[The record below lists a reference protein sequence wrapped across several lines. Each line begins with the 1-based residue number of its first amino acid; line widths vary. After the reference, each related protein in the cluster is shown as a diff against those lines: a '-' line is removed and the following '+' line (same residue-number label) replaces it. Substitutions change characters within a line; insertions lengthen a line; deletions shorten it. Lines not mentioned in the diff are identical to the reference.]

1 MSSRRRRVAQGAFS
15 TATMT
20 LISNV
25 TGFVRQLAFAWVY
38 GAGRSMDAFLVAS
51 VLSQMVFASIDSAIS
66 ATLIPVYTELRQQSE
81 QEAERFLRAV
91 AGLVA
96 VFTVLAGLLFYLGA
110 PLLVHLLAPGFDRR
124 ETELAGYLLRVMMP
138 SLLFMGLSSVSV
150 GFLQTQGVFGQP
162 AAMFIPRNIVLI
174 VLAAWIGHRYGIA
187 VLAWGSLLG
196 AILQL
201 YVVLRPMRRL
211 GRTLR
216 LGWLPRHA
224 GVGMMLRR
232 LPGVFVNF
240 FMYQAAL
247 VVDRILASG
256 LPAGMISALNYSQLL
271 INFPLGLF
279 TSLAIALFPTLS
291 ELASSERGYALS
303 RAVRLPLRLTAF
315 VVAPIALYTVFL
327 RVPLVAVV
335 YRHGA
340 FSRGALQDTA
350 FATLFFALGMISMAM
365 NGILG
370 RTIFALG
377 ETRILFRT
385 AFWSVGTT
393 IVTDLI
399 LIHPLAQGGLALGT
413 TLGSWAGTLVFLRFL
428 SRQLEGFRVGPIV
441 SDILWCSTL
450 AVIAYGATYLAYLR
464 WHGPTLPHG
473 LAHLAL
479 LLIAT
484 FVVGT
489 LFYLTLQRL
498 AGPMRGNLRRA
509 LRDGT
514 RAFYS

>member
-1 MSSRRRRVAQGAFS
+1 MSSRRRRVARGAFS
-15 TATMT
+15 AATMT
-20 LISNV
+20 LVSNL
-25 TGFVRQLAFAWVY
+25 TGFIRQLAFAWVY

-51 VLSQMVFASIDSAIS
+51 VLSQIVFLSVDQAIS
-66 ATLIPVYTELRQQSE
+66 ATLIPVYTEIRQHSE
-81 QEAERFLRAV
+81 EEADRFLRAV
-91 AGLVA
+91 SGLVA
-96 VFTVLAGLLFYLGA
+96 VFTVLTGLLFYLGA
-110 PLLVHLLAPGFDRR
+110 PLLVHLFAPGFGRQEAD
-124 ETELAGYLLRVMMP
+124 LAGFLLRVMMP

-150 GFLQTQGVFGQP
+150 GFLQTRGVFGQP
-162 AAMFIPRNIVLI
+162 AAMYIPRNIVLI
-174 VLAAWIGHRYGIA
+174 VLAAWLGHRYGIS

-211 GRTLR
+211 GASMR

-224 GVGMMLRR
+224 GIGMMLRR

-271 INFPLGLF
+271 INFPLNIF

-291 ELASSERGYALS
+291 ELAVGERGPSLS
-303 RAVRLPLRLTAF
+303 RAVRLPLRLTTF
-315 VVAPIALYTVFL
+315 LVAPITLYTIFQ
-327 RVPLVAVV
+327 RVPLIAVV

-340 FSRGALQDTA
+340 FGQAALRDTA
-350 FATLFFALGMISMAM
+350 FAMLFFALGMISMAM

-370 RTIFALG
+370 RTVFALG
-377 ETRILFRT
+377 ETRVLFRT

-399 LIHPLAQGGLALGT
+399 LVHPLAQGGLALGT
-413 TLGSWAGTLVFLRFL
+413 TLGSWAGTLVLLLFL
-428 SRQLEGFRVGPIV
+428 SRQLEGFGVGPIV
-441 SDILWCSTL
+441 SDVLWSSAL
-450 AVIAYGATYLAYLR
+450 SLIAYGATYLAYLR

-473 LAHLAL
+473 LLHLAL
-479 LLIAT
+479 LLITT
-484 FVVGT
+484 FIVGT
-489 LFYLTLQRL
+489 LLYLALQRL
-498 AGPMRGNLRRA
+498 IGPMRGNLKRAIREGRRA
-509 LRDGT
+509 FND
-514 RAFYS
+514 